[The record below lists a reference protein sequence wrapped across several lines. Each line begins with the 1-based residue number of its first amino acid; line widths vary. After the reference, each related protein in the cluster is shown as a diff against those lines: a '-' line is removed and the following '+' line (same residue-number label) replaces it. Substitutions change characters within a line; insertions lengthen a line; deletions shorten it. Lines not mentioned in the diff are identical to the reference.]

1 MPPEARREHLRSM
14 IEQLRRTPER
24 LCILCTQNRV
34 CNYDDLSVSV
44 FVNQHA
50 AFVLDGA
57 SGGAQPAYTVSS
69 GAMVHQLNVWM
80 DHFRKLPAAQR
91 LTGQDAI
98 DYLTRCMRL
107 L

>member
-1 MPPEARREHLRSM
+1 MKKK
-14 IEQLRRTPER
+14 T
-24 LCILCTQNRV
+24 ILV
-34 CNYDDLSVSV
+34 
-44 FVNQHA
+44 A
-50 AFVLDGA
+50 AIAVMLVAALVDGA

>member
-1 MPPEARREHLRSM
+1 M
-14 IEQLRRTPER
+14 
-24 LCILCTQNRV
+24 
-34 CNYDDLSVSV
+34 
-44 FVNQHA
+44 
-50 AFVLDGA
+50 LDGA

>member
-1 MPPEARREHLRSM
+1 M

-57 SGGAQPAYTVSS
+57 SGGAQRPTPSAPARWCTSS
-69 GAMVHQLNVWM
+69 MSGWIISASS
-80 DHFRKLPAAQR
+80 RPR
-91 LTGQDAI
+91 SG
-98 DYLTRCMRL
+98 
-107 L
+107 